1 MHLGQC
7 SSDQFLDEIF
17 PWKRRAK
24 AVTGFTQYEWHLPNG
39 SRDEAGDC
47 TRMAYAALQLVARRY
62 NRATMWDQLEASLTK
77 TAATPQR
84 QAKATPAQP
93 SFLTNW

>member
-1 MHLGQC
+1 
-7 SSDQFLDEIF
+7 
-17 PWKRRAK
+17 
-24 AVTGFTQYEWHLPNG
+24 
-39 SRDEAGDC
+39 
-47 TRMAYAALQLVARRY
+47 MAYAALLLVARRY

-77 TAATPQR
+77 PAATPQR